1 MNVINNLFKKYL
13 NDRNEEYKNISQEI
27 SKSILFMNEVT
38 QKKELIEL
46 SKYSDEMSDLRLL
59 FSKAND
65 LNNKF
70 ILIKG
75 DEIIEFQS
83 LFSKFEKGYN
93 SFESLVDKHNQVYL
107 KEKV

>member
-70 ILIKG
+70 ILIDGHHTVIAKKINNKTRFKG
-75 DEIIEFQS
+75 
-83 LFSKFEKGYN
+83 KFLDLDARK
-93 SFESLVDKHNQVYL
+93 
-107 KEKV
+107 